1 VVYGTVCLTKSDHQA
16 VIMLPTHGGTHRTG
30 HRIIA
35 SVRSNDSNR
44 KSQLA
49 RHLATFDWS
58 EMYKLTSTELMAS
71 HFYNVTKSLLEHY
84 LPLRSVI
91 RFSTDK
97 PWITDEFRR
106 LIRQRQYAWT
116 HNNKSEYNRLRNA
129 VNWLSIKLRERFY
142 KKKIE

>member
-1 VVYGTVCLTKSDHQA
+1 MEPSILPNIAKSDYQA
-16 VIMLPTHGGTHRTG
+16 VIMLPTDGGAHSLG

-58 EMYKLTSTELMAS
+58 EMYKLASTELIAS
-71 HFYNVTKSLLEHY
+71 YFYNVTKSLLEYY

-97 PWITDEFRR
+97 PWITDDSRR

-116 HNNKSEYNRLRNA
+116 HNNKSDYNRLRNA
-129 VNWLSIKLRERFY
+129 VNRLSI
-142 KKKIE
+142 